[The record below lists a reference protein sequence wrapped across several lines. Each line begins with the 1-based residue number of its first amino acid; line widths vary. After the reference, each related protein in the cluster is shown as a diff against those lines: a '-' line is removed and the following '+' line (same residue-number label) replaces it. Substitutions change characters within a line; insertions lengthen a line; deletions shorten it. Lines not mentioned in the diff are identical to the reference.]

1 MEGTGDKVGSV
12 FFLPTKDAKI
22 QHGRK
27 GKDYY
32 TRIRDVIDRVL
43 QRRNNKESE
52 IADAY
57 QEEMAAL
64 ESDAGVKAAPS
75 PPPTRRLRPVRQAA
89 TRIDLSWKE
98 GGSAFPRTSS
108 RVGPEYQ
115 AVDIPSYDTFEKE
128 QAQVDSTDSEIRE
141 EPTIL

>member
-1 MEGTGDKVGSV
+1 M

-22 QHGRK
+22 EYGRK

-43 QRRNNKESE
+43 QRRNDVETG

-57 QEEMAAL
+57 QEEMTAL
-64 ESDAGVKAAPS
+64 ESDAGVKVPPS
-75 PPPTRRLRPVRQAA
+75 PPTPPTRRLRPVRHA
-89 TRIDLSWKE
+89 TRIVDLSWKE

-115 AVDIPSYDTFEKE
+115 AVDIPSSDTFEKE
-128 QAQVDSTDSEIRE
+128 QARVVAVDSEIHE
-141 EPTIL
+141 EPRIL